1 MSCKVRKRWVLV
13 AISLA
18 CLALIGCSAIHE
30 ERSIH
35 IDGREYR
42 SLRSIS
48 EHYGA
53 ELGGISDKDEVELRG
68 DFGGIDFRGASRE
81 IQLNELRVF
90 LGDAILKRNNSLYV
104 SLSDIQKFIEPLME
118 PASFAPFPSVKTI
131 VIDAGHGGH
140 DVGTQN
146 KKLGLDEKN
155 LTLDVI
161 RYLEILLEEK
171 GYAVILTRNEDRYL
185 GLEERTEIARNQKA
199 DLFLSV
205 HFNAAANLEA
215 SGTETYILTPQYQ
228 RSTGSSEMTEND
240 AVELAG
246 NHWDP
251 WNAAVGFYIHRQ
263 LVYDLKGDDRGL
275 KRARFAV
282 LRNLDC
288 PGVLI
293 EAAFLSNA
301 EEANRVKTVAFQKR
315 LAHSIATG
323 VEVYERMLKRTKNEV
338 AQ

>member
-1 MSCKVRKRWVLV
+1 MSYKVRKRWVLV
-13 AISLA
+13 AISLV
-18 CLALIGCSAIHE
+18 CLALIGCSAIRE
-30 ERSIH
+30 ESSIH
-35 IDGREYR
+35 IEGREYR
-42 SLRSIS
+42 SLRSVS
-48 EHYGA
+48 ERYGA
-53 ELGGISDKDEVELRG
+53 KLGGISDEDKVELRG
-68 DFGGIDFRGASRE
+68 DFGEIDFRGASRE
-81 IQLNELRVF
+81 IQLNELKVF
-90 LGDAILKRNNSLYV
+90 LGDAILKRNDSLYV
-104 SLSDIQKFIEPLME
+104 SLLDIQKFIEPLME
-118 PASFAPFPSVKTI
+118 PASFAPLPSVNTI
-131 VIDAGHGGH
+131 VIDAGHGGQ
-140 DVGTQN
+140 DIGTQN
-146 KKLGLDEKN
+146 KKLGLDEKD
-155 LTLDVI
+155 LALDVI
-161 RYLEILLEEK
+161 LYLEILLEEK

-199 DLFLSV
+199 DLFLSL
-205 HFNAAANLEA
+205 HFNAAGNLEA

-240 AVELAG
+240 AIELAG
-246 NHWDP
+246 NKWDP
-251 WNAAVGFYIHRQ
+251 WNAAVGFYLHRQ
-263 LVYDLKGDDRGL
+263 LVYELKGDDRGL

-323 VEVYERMLKRTKNEV
+323 VEVYERMLRRTKKEV